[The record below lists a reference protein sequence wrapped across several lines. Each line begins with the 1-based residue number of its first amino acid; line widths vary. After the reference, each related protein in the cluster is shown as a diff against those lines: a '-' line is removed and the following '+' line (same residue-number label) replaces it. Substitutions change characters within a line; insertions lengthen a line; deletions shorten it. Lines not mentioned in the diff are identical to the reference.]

1 MTEDLQI
8 AIIQQS
14 QAAEDPVQ
22 FWAEAFGIVAGF
34 AQEHIG
40 SAITAVMLR
49 SMAGS
54 VEDDIETEDK
64 H

>member
-1 MTEDLQI
+1 MTEDLQR
-8 AIIQQS
+8 AIIQQ
-14 QAAEDPVQ
+14 AKTDEDPVQ
-22 FWAEAFGIVAGF
+22 FWANALGAIARFS
-34 AQEHIG
+34 QEHIG
-40 SAITAVMLR
+40 SPITAVMLR

>member
-8 AIIQQS
+8 AIIKQS
-14 QAAEDPVQ
+14 QEADSPVE
-22 FWAEAFGIVAGF
+22 FWAAAIATVAGF

-40 SAITAVMLR
+40 SATTAVMLA

-54 VEDDIETEDK
+54 VQDDVQSEDR